1 MNGRGEKAAYF
12 AAAAAMLF
20 ILMGS
25 GWAGNKFL
33 FGADTFSLHLP
44 FFLFAKKTWMTY
56 HELPLWM
63 PGIFMGMPA
72 IDSTNLIYFYP
83 TNLLFIL
90 LPLPAEQLYAVDQL
104 IHMAAAAF
112 GMYLLLIRHKMA
124 AQAAFFGAVFY
135 MLSGPLVSFAY
146 NGHWPDI
153 KALALAPFVLYFINR
168 GVADK
173 KIFY

>member
-1 MNGRGEKAAYF
+1 MKGRGEKAVYF

-20 ILMGS
+20 ILLGS

-44 FFLFAKKTWMTY
+44 FFLFAKKIWMTY

-90 LPLPAEQLYAVDQL
+90 LPLPAEQLYAVDQM
-104 IHMAAAAF
+104 IHMAAAALGIKWRRRPRF
-112 GMYLLLIRHKMA
+112 SAL
-124 AQAAFFGAVFY
+124 FFTCCRA
-135 MLSGPLVSFAY
+135 LSCLSPITGTGPT
-146 NGHWPDI
+146 
-153 KALALAPFVLYFINR
+153 
-168 GVADK
+168 
-173 KIFY
+173 